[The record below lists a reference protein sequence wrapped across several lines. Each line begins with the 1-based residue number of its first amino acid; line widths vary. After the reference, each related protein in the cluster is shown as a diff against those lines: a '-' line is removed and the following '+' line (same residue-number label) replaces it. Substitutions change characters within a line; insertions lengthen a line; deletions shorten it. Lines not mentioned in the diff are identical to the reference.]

1 MTDIHRRLTGSGKAV
16 AAGAVLLIASRWLP
30 GAWQP
35 EPAAPG
41 LGAGLLVLLA
51 WSWWR
56 APLQLAGVWARWR
69 LPATV
74 EVGAEVR
81 LGAEIGHA
89 GACPPLLL
97 DAPGPGRKRVVARLP
112 PLQADSVQPAWSGRF
127 PRRGRVTLPPLEL
140 RLRLPAAL
148 VEARRQVGE
157 PAEVVVWPQVIE
169 PPAGLLRRLRPMLG
183 DESAHTGSGD
193 DEPERLRPYQPG
205 DAPRRVHWRASARAH
220 RLLVVERTATSA
232 RHLSLAV
239 HRDCPSGP
247 VFERLISLAAGVID
261 LALAHG
267 WRVRLDA
274 GQGLAEGRTQL
285 FDALALCK
293 ATPGAATPLIEAPG
307 IIVSAKDLDA
317 PPGVI
322 VLAAENDL
330 R

>member
-1 MTDIHRRLTGSGKAV
+1 M
-16 AAGAVLLIASRWLP
+16 AAGAILLIASRWLP

-41 LGAGLLVLLA
+41 FGAGLLVLLA

-56 APLQLAGVWARWR
+56 APRHLTGAWGRWR

-74 EVGAEVR
+74 EAGAEVR

-89 GACPPLLL
+89 RACPPMLL
-97 DAPGPGRKRVVARLP
+97 DAPGPGRKRLVARLP
-112 PLQADSVQPAWSGRF
+112 PLDGDSVQPAWEGRF
-127 PRRGRVTLPPLEL
+127 PRRGRVTLPSLEL

-148 VEARRQVGE
+148 IEARRQVGE
-157 PAEVVVWPQVIE
+157 SAEVLVWPVASE
-169 PPAGLLRRLRPMLG
+169 PPLGLLRQLRQMLG
-183 DESAHTGSGD
+183 DESAHAGSGD

-205 DAPRRVHWRASARAH
+205 DPPRRVHWRASARAH
-220 RLLVVERTATSA
+220 QLLVVERTATSA

-247 VFERLISLAAGVID
+247 VFEGLISLAAGVID

-267 WRVRLDA
+267 WRVRLDTDH
-274 GQGLAEGRTQL
+274 GPVEGRVSL

-293 ATPGAATPLIEAPG
+293 ASPGAAPPTIEAPG
-307 IIVSAKDLDA
+307 IIVSAQALDA

-322 VLAAENDL
+322 VVGADNV
-330 R
+330 RS